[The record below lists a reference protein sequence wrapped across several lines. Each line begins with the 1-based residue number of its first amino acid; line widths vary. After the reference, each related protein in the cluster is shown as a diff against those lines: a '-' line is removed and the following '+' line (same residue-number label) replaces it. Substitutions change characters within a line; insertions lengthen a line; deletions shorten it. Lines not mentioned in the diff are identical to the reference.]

1 MLDVGTTAPDF
12 ELEDQNGTAHRLADY
27 RGQWVV
33 LYFYPKDDTPGCTK
47 EACGFR
53 DNLSALSGLNAAV
66 LGVSA
71 DDRTSHAR
79 FAEKYELTFPL
90 LVDPD
95 KAVLEAYDAYGD
107 KNLYGRIVK
116 GVKRVTYLID
126 PQGKVSR
133 VWPKVKAAEHAE
145 EVRRVLEEAATAST

>member
-1 MLDVGTTAPDF
+1 MLDVGSEAPDF
-12 ELEDQNGTAHRLADY
+12 ELEDQEGEMHRLSAY
-27 RGQWVV
+27 RGGWVV

-53 DNLSALSGLNAAV
+53 DNLEALSGLNATV

-71 DDRTSHAR
+71 DDRASHAK
-79 FAEKYELTFPL
+79 FAQKYALTFPL
-90 LVDPD
+90 LVDPG
-95 KAVLEAYDAYGD
+95 KRVLETYDAYGD
-107 KNLYGRIVK
+107 KNLYGRTVK

-126 PQGKVSR
+126 PDGKIAR

-145 EVRRVLEEAATAST
+145 EVRKVLAEAG

>member
-1 MLDVGTTAPDF
+1 MLDVGSEAPDF
-12 ELEDQNGTAHRLADY
+12 ELEDQEGRSHRLADY
-27 RGQWVV
+27 RGRWVV

-53 DNLSALSGLNAAV
+53 DRLDDLGNLNAAV

-79 FAEKYELTFPL
+79 FAEKYDLTFPL

-95 KAVLEAYDAYGD
+95 KRVLEGYDAYGD
-107 KNLYGRIVK
+107 KTMYGKVFK
-116 GVKRVTYLID
+116 GVKRVTYLIAPD
-126 PQGKVSR
+126 GR
-133 VWPKVKAAEHAE
+133 VARTWPKVKAGEHAD
-145 EVRRVLEEAATAST
+145 EVRKALAELA